1 MPSDD
6 PLSHLPQKAHKK
18 KFHNY
23 FQLHT
28 ATINFF
34 SFLKMSTKSLTH
46 AINGVFS
53 VYKPKGWTSRKATDF
68 VQYALS
74 NELWKE
80 TEPIKRKQRVKI
92 GHGGTLDPM
101 AEGVL
106 VLGVG
111 KGCKELEEY
120 LKGTKEYLVTA
131 KFGEAT
137 DTYDATGTV
146 VKMESTQHITRE
158 LINQKLCSFKGNI
171 TQVPPM

>member
-1 MPSDD
+1 
-6 PLSHLPQKAHKK
+6 
-18 KFHNY
+18 
-23 FQLHT
+23 
-28 ATINFF
+28 
-34 SFLKMSTKSLTH
+34 MSTLSLTH

-53 VYKPKGWTSRKATDF
+53 VYKPRGWTSRKATDF

-80 TEPIKRKQRVKI
+80 AEPIKRKQRVKI

-120 LKGTKEYLVTA
+120 LKCTKEYLVTA

-137 DTYDATGTV
+137 DTYDATGKV
-146 VKMESTQHITRE
+146 IKIENSEHITQE
-158 LINQKLCSFKGNI
+158 LILKTLPSFRGNI

>member
-1 MPSDD
+1 
-6 PLSHLPQKAHKK
+6 
-18 KFHNY
+18 
-23 FQLHT
+23 
-28 ATINFF
+28 
-34 SFLKMSTKSLTH
+34 MSTLTLAN
-46 AINGVFS
+46 AINGVLS
-53 VYKPKGWTSRKATDF
+53 VYKPKGWSSRKATDF
-68 VQYALS
+68 VQYSLS

-80 TEPIKRKQRVKI
+80 VEPIKRKQRVKI

-106 VLGVG
+106 VLGIG

-120 LKGTKEYLVTA
+120 LKGTKEYVVTA

-146 VKMESTQHITRE
+146 IKKESTDHLTRE
-158 LINQKLCSFKGNI
+158 LVMKTLPSFRGNI